1 LAFLLSQKVGID
13 GEVGL
18 EMWDSLQQG
27 SEWQAYGS
35 TSQMWQVMAVDFSRQ
50 QLQTA
55 ASRQDLRWK
64 SCYNNIK

>member
-1 LAFLLSQKVGID
+1 
-13 GEVGL
+13 
-18 EMWDSLQQG
+18 MWDSLQQG

-55 ASRQDLRWK
+55 ASRQDQRWK
-64 SCYNNIK
+64 SCYKNIK